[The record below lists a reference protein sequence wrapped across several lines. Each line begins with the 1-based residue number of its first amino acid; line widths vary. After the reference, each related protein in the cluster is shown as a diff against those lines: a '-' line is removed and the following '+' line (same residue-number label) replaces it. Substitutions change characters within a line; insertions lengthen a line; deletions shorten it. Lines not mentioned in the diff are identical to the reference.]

1 MNTIF
6 IVLPILTL
14 LMFDLGL
21 TLKPQDFQL
30 IAQRPKP
37 VIVGLIGQIIL
48 LPMIAW
54 GLIHLLSTFNLQLST
69 LEHIPH

>member
-1 MNTIF
+1 MNAIF

-30 IAQRPKP
+30 IVQRPKP
-37 VIVGLIGQIIL
+37 VIVGLIGQIVL
-48 LPMIAW
+48 LPLIAW
-54 GLIHLLSTFNLQLST
+54 GLVHLT
-69 LEHIPH
+69 